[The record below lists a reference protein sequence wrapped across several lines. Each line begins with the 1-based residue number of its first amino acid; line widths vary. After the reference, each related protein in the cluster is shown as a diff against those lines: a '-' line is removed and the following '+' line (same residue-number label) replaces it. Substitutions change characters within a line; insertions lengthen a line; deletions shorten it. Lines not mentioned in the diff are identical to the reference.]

1 MLGSRLLLLTLGY
14 RTGAKTGMEK
24 ILELLQ
30 FFCVFLKKMHFLT
43 LGSALSFFL
52 SCTVYILTERKK
64 RIKRT
69 IFMQKAV
76 DKQRRNQYCIKE
88 RIQNITGKEA
98 PS

>member
-1 MLGSRLLLLTLGY
+1 
-14 RTGAKTGMEK
+14 MEK

-43 LGSALSFFL
+43 LGSAL

-88 RIQNITGKEA
+88 RIQNITGKEV